1 MIFTHDDVKQ
11 FLNSLTDDD
20 LLALRSR
27 FKEILSPPPANT
39 YTVDDLATSLHFSR
53 DTIINRIRKGDF
65 GDVIRDG
72 RRYRVTAAGLQQYID
87 QHSGQTY
94 HKQEPPQPQY
104 RRKHVNPGRI

>member
-1 MIFTHDDVKQ
+1 MPEVILSLTHDS
-11 FLNSLTDDD
+11 LMELLHGLTDED

-53 DTIINRIRKGDF
+53 DTIIKRIHKGEF

-87 QHSGQTY
+87 QHSGT
-94 HKQEPPQPQY
+94 
-104 RRKHVNPGRI
+104 GRIRILGESERR

>member
-11 FLNSLTDDD
+11 SLNSLTDDD

-27 FKEILSPPPANT
+27 FKGILSPPPANT

-53 DTIINRIRKGDF
+53 DTIIKRIHKGEF

-87 QHSGQTY
+87 QHSGT
-94 HKQEPPQPQY
+94 
-104 RRKHVNPGRI
+104 GRIRILGESERR